1 MPITTV
7 GVGAA
12 VTPTVVKTCIS
23 HYTNRKPRRY
33 KPTAHI
39 SYDEGF
45 HLIRRFLEYASHH
58 TVDDLQA
65 FTQQWVPTP
74 AWVRTE
80 NIPIGREHTTKA
92 AQLII
97 DELSKSGVQ
106 QVGGSQWWQW
116 RPAGTELKGEWIE
129 MRAHYNEL
137 KQTGRRSQRIML
149 YIHGGA
155 YFFGSVD
162 EHRYQMQRHA
172 RKLKAR
178 VFAPRYR
185 LAPQFPFPC
194 GLQDCLAAYLYLL
207 SIHDPSEIILAGD
220 SAGGGMVVSI
230 LCLLRDQALP
240 LPAGAVLISP
250 WVDLTHSFPSL
261 SGDAEEDYIPSHG
274 FMHKPS
280 ASWPPPND
288 QELSTISAMAKG
300 GKSLDTAVS
309 KGTHSHEAD
318 HATAGQN
325 TSSELEHRV
334 NGPGCHP
341 AVPVRGDGQI
351 FPGPQLPL
359 SIELDGKHVVL
370 KDQIQMYTTNQ
381 LLAHPLV
388 SPALQPSL
396 GALPPICIL
405 TGGGEILRDEQIYLA
420 HKMAYPSKYPLG
432 KSYRSTYDPGD
443 TILHKYKPTPVQL
456 QVWDDL
462 CHVAPTLSFTRPAK
476 HMYRSVA
483 QFGAWALARAQ
494 RRDIEIMDD
503 DNISIISS
511 GSESENNSTDSE
523 ADGSGIPRKPMLDLS
538 KTIGSVGRAGDPL
551 PPFENHMLRQRIDRG
566 GNVYALLPPHELPGC
581 RMHPD
586 DVGVVKPGPV
596 RKWLQARNS
605 WDTKYASVSKKVRKQ
620 RIRALVN
627 GDIRPFEGGERP
639 PASALA
645 SRRTDKDLLPK
656 KPHKTYGLISMWSM
670 WGSKH
675 DEQTLKREE
684 EAEQNT
690 RPEHDGKDGTG
701 LSAEV
706 PSGQSENAPNRE
718 ALAATAN
725 RGRSGSRKRSVSER
739 RRASDAKSRGRA
751 RTVTVSDT
759 GQVEG
764 EKGQPTPH
772 TLQTAATT
780 TTTSSRAPGIPPVI
794 VTNPA
799 TDDQTQRSPDH
810 LSVGFI
816 PNYKTAS
823 HRRQDSSGLA
833 ISDAA
838 STMTGKSAAAADDAS
853 TRSLFGEAGVI
864 QPSTKT
870 HTSAAAAAAME
881 RPGSPLVYESR
892 PFDVDDDYAGGRSIV
907 ESSRNGYDTPRSQHS
922 FDRLHSHQQDEGMG
936 RLQPI
941 RSPSSMAVVRAQG
954 IVGVVSGD
962 DGGHGEHRGI
972 QEEEDADAAVQ
983 SERRA
988 STGLDGNVVDDG
1000 TPSAAGAAARPKIY
1014 DRSETKFQTAREQV
1028 S

>member
-23 HYTNRKPRRY
+23 HYTNRKPRRH

-39 SYDEGF
+39 SYDEGL

-58 TVDDLQA
+58 TVEDLQA

-74 AWVRTE
+74 SWVRTE
-80 NIPIGREHTTKA
+80 NILIGREYTTKA
-92 AQLII
+92 AQAII
-97 DELSKSGVQ
+97 EELGQSGVQ

-116 RPAGTELKGEWIE
+116 RPMGTELKGDWIE
-129 MRAHYNEL
+129 MRSHYNEL
-137 KQTGRRSQRIML
+137 KRTRTKSQRIML
-149 YIHGGA
+149 YVHGGA

-162 EHRYQMQRHA
+162 EHGYQMQRHA

-207 SIHDPSEIILAGD
+207 SIHDPSEIVLAGD

-230 LCLLRDQALP
+230 LCLLRNQALP

-261 SGDAEEDYIPSHG
+261 SGKADDDYIPSHG

-288 QELSTISAMAKG
+288 EELSTITEMSKG
-300 GKSLDTAVS
+300 GTIPSTVTSKVAKSNEPSQTTPSQD
-309 KGTHSHEAD
+309 
-318 HATAGQN
+318 
-325 TSSELEHRV
+325 TSSEGY
-334 NGPGCHP
+334 GPEYHP
-341 AVPVRGDGQI
+341 SVPVKGDGQI
-351 FPGPQLPL
+351 FPGAQLPL
-359 SIELDGKHVVL
+359 SIELDGQHVIL
-370 KDQIQMYTTNQ
+370 RDQIQMYTTNQ

-396 GALPPICIL
+396 GGLPPVCIL
-405 TGGGEILRDEQIYLA
+405 TGGGEILRDEQVYLA
-420 HKMAYPSKYPLG
+420 HKMANPSRYSLG
-432 KSYRSTYDPGD
+432 KPYRSKYDPGD
-443 TILHKYKPTPVQL
+443 TLLHKYKPTPVQL

-476 HMYRSVA
+476 HMYRSIA

-494 RRDIEIMDD
+494 KRDIEIMDD
-503 DNISIISS
+503 DNISVISS
-511 GSESENNSTDSE
+511 GSDSENSASDNE
-523 ADGSGIPRKPMLDLS
+523 VERSGVDTKPALDLN
-538 KTIGSVGRAGDPL
+538 KTLGSVGRAGDPL

-566 GNVYALLPPHELPGC
+566 GNVYALAPPHELPGC

-586 DVGVVKPGPV
+586 DVGVIKPGPV

-605 WDTKYASVSKKVRKQ
+605 WDTKYASASKKVRKQ
-620 RIRALVN
+620 RIRALAN
-627 GDIRPFEGGERP
+627 GDIRPFESGERP

-656 KPHKTYGLISMWSM
+656 KPHKTFGLISMWSR

-684 EAEQNT
+684 EAEQKTN
-690 RPEHDGKDGTG
+690 PEHHRKGETG

-706 PSGQSENAPNRE
+706 PSGQSETTTTGE
-718 ALAATAN
+718 DLATVAS
-725 RGRSGSRKRSVSER
+725 RGRSGSRQRDVSER
-739 RRASDAKSRGRA
+739 RRTSDAKSRGRA
-751 RTVTVSDT
+751 RTVTVTDA

-764 EKGQPTPH
+764 QERQS
-772 TLQTAATT
+772 TLPVPQVAATST
-780 TTTSSRAPGIPPVI
+780 TTTSPRMPSISPAI
-794 VTNPA
+794 VTSPA
-799 TDDQTQRSPDH
+799 TDDQQHPEHSP
-810 LSVGFI
+810 LSVGFM
-816 PNYKTAS
+816 PNYKTTS
-823 HRRQDSSGLA
+823 HRRNDSSGLA

-838 STMTGKSAAAADDAS
+838 STMTRKSAAAADDAS
-853 TRSLFGEAGVI
+853 TRSLSGEAGVI
-864 QPSTKT
+864 KPSNAS
-870 HTSAAAAAAME
+870 HPTSATTD
-881 RPGSPLVYESR
+881 RPGSPLAYESR
-892 PFDVDDDYAGGRSIV
+892 PFDVDDEIGGERSIV
-907 ESSRNGYDTPRSQHS
+907 ESSRNGYDTPRSQRS
-922 FDRLHSHQQDEGMG
+922 FERLHSHQRDEGMG

-941 RSPSSMAVVRAQG
+941 RSPSSMAVVKAEG
-954 IVGVVSGD
+954 IVGVVSGE

-988 STGLDGNVVDDG
+988 SRGLDDFVVTDP
-1000 TPSAAGAAARPKIY
+1000 TASAAGAAARPKIY